1 MLDAK
6 TYEQFAAECRRLAKT
21 MSAKDAETLLAM
33 AEAWESRRQEAERV
47 EKQKNG
53 KDGNGKDR

>member
-1 MLDAK
+1 MLNSK

-33 AEAWESRRQEAERV
+33 AEAWESRRQDAERV
-47 EKQKNG
+47 ERQK
-53 KDGNGKDR
+53 DGKDR

>member
-1 MLDAK
+1 
-6 TYEQFAAECRRLAKT
+6 

-53 KDGNGKDR
+53 RDGNGKDR